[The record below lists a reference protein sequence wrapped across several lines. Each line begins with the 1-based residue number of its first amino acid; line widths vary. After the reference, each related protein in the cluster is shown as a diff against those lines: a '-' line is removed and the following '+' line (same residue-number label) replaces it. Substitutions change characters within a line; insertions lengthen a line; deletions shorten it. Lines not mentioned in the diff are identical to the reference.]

1 MARSFKFT
9 ATLALSLL
17 LAPSFV
23 RAMDTTSDKG
33 TSAAAST
40 AATTAPATSSAAY
53 NTAVAI
59 KDGGYKYTGAEFAV
73 KTITGALTQPLNNEK
88 NGLSEDAK
96 NLVIIAGVVYL
107 VSKTETGQ
115 ILYHTLADKAANYL
129 GDTACGLL
137 LWVDKDKQE
146 SWKAERELNAE
157 ARETEKTV
165 RRLELA
171 SANAER
177 KTQIAGLQ
185 ERAMKRAVKA

>member
-23 RAMDTTSDKG
+23 RAMETAGAS
-33 TSAAAST
+33 TSAAST
-40 AATTAPATSSAAY
+40 SAATTAPATSSAAY
-53 NTAVAI
+53 NAAVAI
-59 KDGGYKYTGAEFAV
+59 KDGSYKYTGAEFAV
-73 KTITGALTQPLNNEK
+73 KTITGALTKPLNDEK

-115 ILYHTLADKAANYL
+115 TVYHALVDNAANYV
-129 GDTACGLL
+129 GDTACKWL
-137 LWVDKDKQE
+137 LWETAEKQE
-146 SWKAERELNAE
+146 SWKAERALSAE
-157 ARETEKTV
+157 ARETESKL

-171 SANAER
+171 AANAER
-177 KTQIAGLQ
+177 KTQIASLQ
-185 ERAMKRAVKA
+185 DQAVKRAAKA